1 MCIAGDKRG
10 ELRAASAARP
20 RLHTRAQWL
29 RGGGTNTSP
38 GSILSLALTLAL
50 GLGLALT
57 LALALALALS
67 SIPTPTH
74 ARSPVSPVTLP

>member
-29 RGGGTNTSP
+29 RGGATNTSP
-38 GSILSLALTLAL
+38 GSIISLALTLAL
-50 GLGLALT
+50 GLGLGLG
-57 LALALALALS
+57 LALALALS

-74 ARSPVSPVTLP
+74 ARSPVSSVTLP

>member
-50 GLGLALT
+50 GLALG

-67 SIPTPTH
+67 RIPTHTH

>member
-50 GLGLALT
+50 GLA

-67 SIPTPTH
+67 SIPKPTH

>member
-38 GSILSLALTLAL
+38 GSIPS
-50 GLGLALT
+50 LALT
-57 LALALALALS
+57 LALALALALA
-67 SIPTPTH
+67 I
-74 ARSPVSPVTLP
+74 TLALTFALTLTLALTLALT